1 MPNFLFQSASHSKQ
15 FLQIM
20 RNYENGDLPKVLDG
34 HYLILNGQF
43 SYVCTV
49 RNFWLIAMVG

>member
-1 MPNFLFQSASHSKQ
+1 
-15 FLQIM
+15 M